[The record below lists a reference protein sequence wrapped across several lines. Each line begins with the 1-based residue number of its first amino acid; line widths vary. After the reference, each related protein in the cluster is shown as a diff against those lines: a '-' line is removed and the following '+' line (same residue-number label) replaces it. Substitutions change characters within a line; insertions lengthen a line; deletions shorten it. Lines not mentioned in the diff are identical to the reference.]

1 MDGINLPKCKPSPTE
16 NEVYLFCYRIVH
28 SANSLSHV
36 PSSCKAN
43 SSGSSS
49 PTTTTHAIFFITFI
63 SLFKT
68 LLVTFAEFFFITFF
82 IPISNKWRGWVILF
96 SSILLIVLFS
106 QYVLHF
112 SFFFICCTCSSSL
125 LQPSSVSKF
134 PRSARSS
141 FFFFYLRWTVLTELF
156 FWPNRKNH
164 KLKNR
169 FKKRSSLG
177 LFVALVGW
185 LGFRFK
191 TGRNWL
197 LSTPNLIL

>member
-1 MDGINLPKCKPSPTE
+1 MDGINLPKCKPSPSE

-36 PSSCKAN
+36 PSSCKAY

-49 PTTTTHAIFFITFI
+49 PTTMTHAIFFITFI

-68 LLVTFAEFFFITFF
+68 LLVTFAEFFLLLSLFPFPT
-82 IPISNKWRGWVILF
+82 NDGWVILF

-141 FFFFYLRWTVLTELF
+141 FFFFYLR
-156 FWPNRKNH
+156 
-164 KLKNR
+164 
-169 FKKRSSLG
+169 
-177 LFVALVGW
+177 
-185 LGFRFK
+185 
-191 TGRNWL
+191 
-197 LSTPNLIL
+197 